1 MKHKMDY
8 CRLSQ
13 YESQVTLLDVEAHMQ
28 NKIRE
33 LQSALDLIEVAL
45 SQLSKV
51 KRLSHAPRVVGPR

>member
-33 LQSALDLIEVAL
+33 LQSALDLIE
-45 SQLSKV
+45 
-51 KRLSHAPRVVGPR
+51 GP